1 MEPDTDP
8 ARETPAPAKLNL
20 TLHVTG
26 RRADGYHTLDGLT
39 VFCTLADRV
48 RVTPGGERDR
58 VIMCGPFARHITG
71 SELAEAT
78 VRAFRAR
85 FGPLPRVEVR
95 ITKRIPVAAGL
106 GGGSA
111 DAAAV
116 LRALAALCPDPPDRD
131 ALHGLALELGAD
143 VPACLDGVPVRV
155 RGIGECLAPLGPLP
169 PLPVVLVNPGVAMP
183 TEQVFRQRTGDY
195 SRCKPLPPEP
205 LDAEGL
211 FRHLGERANNDLI
224 GAACAI
230 APVVATV
237 LETLADAREARC
249 HGMSGSGATCFA
261 LFDEGAEEGARALA
275 DRLASRGWWSVAATL
290 ASEMTA

>member
-1 MEPDTDP
+1 MGPHTDP
-8 ARETPAPAKLNL
+8 PRELPAPAKLNL

-26 RRADGYHTLDGLT
+26 RRADGYHLLDGLT
-39 VFCTLADRV
+39 AFCTLADRV
-48 RVTPGGERDR
+48 RVIPGGERDR
-58 VIMCGPFARHITG
+58 VIMCGPFARHVTG
-71 SELAEAT
+71 SELAETT
-78 VRAFRAR
+78 VAAFRAR
-85 FGPLPRVEVR
+85 FGPIPRVEVR

-116 LRALAALCPDPPDRD
+116 LRALAALCPHPPGRD

-155 RGIGECLAPLGPLP
+155 RGIGECLVPLGPLP
-169 PLPVVLVNPGVAMP
+169 PLPVVLVNPGAALP
-183 TEQVFRQRTGDY
+183 TGQVFRQRTGEY
-195 SRCKPLPPEP
+195 SRCTPLPPGP

-211 FRHLGERANNDLI
+211 FRYLGERANNDLI
-224 GAACAI
+224 GAACDV

-237 LETLADAREARC
+237 LETLAGAPEPRC

-261 LFDEGAEEGARALA
+261 LFDEGADTRARAFA
-275 DRLASRGWWSVAATL
+275 DRLASRGWWSVAASL
-290 ASEMTA
+290 ASGTTA